1 MAHFLSTALAFP
13 RSSVGKVCRVRF
25 HPERSWERFAVLART
40 QLLHRAVL
48 SLAVGSLVSSMQLLL
63 MESPHLEDACLKLW
77 PRTSSLRCSK
87 VPCTL
92 LCVGGE
98 QHPEERRQSAWERT
112 GQRTVP

>member
-1 MAHFLSTALAFP
+1 MARFLSTALAFP
-13 RSSVGKVCRVRF
+13 RPSVGKVRCVRF
-25 HPERSWERFAVLART
+25 HPERSWERFAVSART

-63 MESPHLEDACLKLW
+63 MESPHLEDVCLRLW
-77 PRTSSLRCSK
+77 PCTSSLRCSK

-92 LCVGGE
+92 CVGEE